1 MKYTANEKRY
11 DNMPYRRC
19 GESGLKLPAVS
30 LGLWHNFGDNADYN
44 NMCQMCFTAFDNGI
58 THFDLANNYGPEP
71 GSAETNFGK
80 ILHEHLSSYRDEM
93 IISTKAGY
101 YMWPGPYGDFGSK
114 KYLTASLDQSLKR
127 MNLDYVDIFYHH
139 RMDPNTPL
147 YETMWALDSIVKSG
161 KALYVGL
168 SNYDGE
174 TMKKAADILSE
185 LHCPFVINQNRYSIF
200 DRTVE
205 NNGILDMA
213 KQEKKGMIIFSPL
226 AQGLLTDRYLKGIPE
241 DSRVRTDGRFL
252 NEKSLSED
260 KLEKIKQLNQIAKDR
275 GQSLA
280 QMALAWLYHR
290 EEITGVLIG
299 ASKPE
304 QIIENLAMINNLNF
318 TDRELKQIDS
328 IAL

>member
-44 NMCQMCFTAFDNGI
+44 NMCQMCFAAFDNGI

-80 ILHEHLSSYRDEM
+80 ILHDNLRSYRDEM

-147 YETMWALDSIVKSG
+147 YETMWALDRIVKSG

-241 DSRVRTDGRFL
+241 DSRMRTDGRFL

-260 KLEKIKQLNQIAKDR
+260 KLEKIKQLNQIAKNR

-290 EEITGVLIG
+290 EEITSVLIG

-318 TDRELKQIDS
+318 TDGELKQIDS

>member
-1 MKYTANEKRY
+1 MYMGYTANEKRY

-71 GSAETNFGK
+71 GSAEANFGK

-127 MNLDYVDIFYHH
+127 MKLDYVDIFYHH

-147 YETMWALDSIVKSG
+147 
-161 KALYVGL
+161 
-168 SNYDGE
+168 
-174 TMKKAADILSE
+174 
-185 LHCPFVINQNRYSIF
+185 
-200 DRTVE
+200 
-205 NNGILDMA
+205 
-213 KQEKKGMIIFSPL
+213 
-226 AQGLLTDRYLKGIPE
+226 
-241 DSRVRTDGRFL
+241 
-252 NEKSLSED
+252 
-260 KLEKIKQLNQIAKDR
+260 
-275 GQSLA
+275 
-280 QMALAWLYHR
+280 
-290 EEITGVLIG
+290 
-299 ASKPE
+299 
-304 QIIENLAMINNLNF
+304 
-318 TDRELKQIDS
+318 
-328 IAL
+328 

>member
-213 KQEKKGMIIFSPL
+213 KQVKKGMIIFSPL

-290 EEITGVLIG
+290 EEITSVLIG

-304 QIIENLAMINNLNF
+304 QIIENLAMINSLNF
-318 TDRELKQIDS
+318 TDGELKQIDS